1 MKYATV
7 RALLKKPNLDPSVY
21 SNFRPISNLPFI
33 AKILEKAVFNQLQD
47 YLSANLILYTFQSGF
62 RVRHS
67 TETALLKVC
76 NDVLIS
82 TDSGNS
88 VILVLLD

>member
-21 SNFRPISNLPFI
+21 SNFRPISNLPF

-47 YLSANLILYTFQSGF
+47 YLSANLILYTFQPGF